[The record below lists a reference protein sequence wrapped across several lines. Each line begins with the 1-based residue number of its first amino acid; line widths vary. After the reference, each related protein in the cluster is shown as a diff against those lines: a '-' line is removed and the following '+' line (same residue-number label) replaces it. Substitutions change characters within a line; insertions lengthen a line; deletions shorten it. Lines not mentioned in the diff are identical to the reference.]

1 MLRIFANLRKL
12 KHPEYWVIAS
22 VVLILPPT
30 YFWFLGMLHTVGIP
44 ITISTQLLE
53 RMSIP
58 LASTLVYV
66 CPFGALLAGYV
77 AWRMMRNGFTMLIVL
92 LSTLF
97 VILSVVSVA
106 LG

>member
-1 MLRIFANLRKL
+1 
-12 KHPEYWVIAS
+12 
-22 VVLILPPT
+22 
-30 YFWFLGMLHTVGIP
+30 
-44 ITISTQLLE
+44 
-53 RMSIP
+53 MSIP